1 MRDEDDRGVDRL
13 ELALEPLE
21 VLHVEVVRRLV
32 EEEEIRASGKSA
44 RERRAR
50 QLSAGER
57 AERPVE
63 LVVGEAEAAHRR
75 CGAVA
80 PGPSARVLEP
90 GLRLGIAPERRVAVV
105 TVRHR
110 LLEPSQLVLDLEQ
123 VTRAARARTR
133 GALMSNSSGGR
144 WSWSATRVPFCE
156 RELAALDR
164 RLARDRAQER
174 RLAGAVRSGERE
186 AVLAPDGEGHVV
198 EQRIAREL
206 LAQLRCDE
214 DGHGREG

>member
-1 MRDEDDRGVDRL
+1 MRDENDRRVDRL

-32 EEEEIRASGKSA
+32 EEEEIRASRKSA

-75 CGAVA
+75 CGAIA

-90 GLRLGIAPERRVAVV
+90 GLRLRVAPQRRIAVV
-105 TVRHR
+105 SVGHR
-110 LLEPSQLVLDLEQ
+110 LLEPAQLFLDLEQ
-123 VTRAARARTR
+123 VTSARE
-133 GALMSNSSGGR
+133 
-144 WSWSATRVPFCE
+144 RVLAQADVELERRSLVVERDSRSLLE

-164 RLARDRAQER
+164 RLACDRTQER
-174 RLAGAVRSGERE
+174 RLAGAVGPGERE
-186 AVLAPDGEGHVV
+186 AVLAPDREGHVL

-214 DGHGREG
+214 DGHGR